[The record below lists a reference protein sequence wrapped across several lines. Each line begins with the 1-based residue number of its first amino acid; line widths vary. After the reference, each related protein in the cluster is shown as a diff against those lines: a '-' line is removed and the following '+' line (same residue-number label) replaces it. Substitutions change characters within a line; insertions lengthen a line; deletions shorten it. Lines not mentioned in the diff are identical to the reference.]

1 MSSDSYS
8 YRRRYSKSASLGALN
23 AAHVV
28 TVGDASSAVVCVHSV
43 NSANLV
49 LSVQGRISDD
59 GPWLAMHLMPTDDL
73 TPGAPI
79 AATPAITTLP
89 TRGWRVDLQGFS
101 QFQVIVSTYTAGS
114 VVVAT
119 SICEEPYS

>member
-23 AAHVV
+23 AAHTVV
-28 TVGDASSAVVCVHSV
+28 VGDAASAVVCVHSV
-43 NSANLV
+43 NAANLV

-59 GPWLAMHLMPTDDL
+59 GPWLAMHMMPTNDL
-73 TPGAPI
+73 TPGTPI
-79 AATPAITTLP
+79 ATTPAITTLP
-89 TRGWRVDLQGFS
+89 TQGWRVDLQGFS
-101 QFQVIVSTYTAGS
+101 QFQVIVSSYTAGS

-119 SICEEPYS
+119 SLCEEAYA